1 MFAQGEETGAKL
13 LQRRIAGDASTGVLA
28 SMAGMSLTRIRRAT
42 VASLRRARSD
52 FNRRSLGYYAGALCV
67 LLCVLVLIMP
77 SPYVVETPGPTRNVL
92 GTSDG
97 KQIIAISGVATH
109 KQSGQ
114 LLMVTVNAAGVP
126 GYAMPNIET
135 LAMYMRSDTTVLPSE
150 AVFPPGQSSEDYD
163 KESHHEMSGSQ
174 KSATKQALAYA
185 KRLGVDT
192 SGVRVRMHIDDIG
205 GPSAGMMY
213 TLGTISKLTA
223 RDETGGKI
231 IAGTGTMENGG
242 KVGAIGGIR
251 LKMLGAKRDGAAWF
265 LAPASNCDEVVGH
278 VPSGLRDV
286 KVSTLDEAY
295 QALVAIGQG
304 KGEKLPHCTV

>member
-1 MFAQGEETGAKL
+1 M
-13 LQRRIAGDASTGVLA
+13 
-28 SMAGMSLTRIRRAT
+28 
-42 VASLRRARSD
+42 
-52 FNRRSLGYYAGALCV
+52 
-67 LLCVLVLIMP
+67 
-77 SPYVVETPGPTRNVL
+77 
-92 GTSDG
+92 
-97 KQIIAISGVATH
+97 
-109 KQSGQ
+109 
-114 LLMVTVNAAGVP
+114 
-126 GYAMPNIET
+126 
-135 LAMYMRSDTTVLPSE
+135 
-150 AVFPPGQSSEDYD
+150 
-163 KESHHEMSGSQ
+163 
-174 KSATKQALAYA
+174 
-185 KRLGVDT
+185 
-192 SGVRVRMHIDDIG
+192 RVRMHIDDIG